1 MQLLKTILSKDVS
14 SKLKKSVFLNDVIL
28 GFKLSAV
35 DRLKSAISLKIAK
48 ESTRALNF
56 DSGPGEI
63 PAEEKVPKEEEK
75 APKEEKKAPKEDS
88 FPEEYA
94 NQCFE
99 KVKEEEIEEDNE
111 PIYYED
117 ERLQKCF

>member
-1 MQLLKTILSKDVS
+1 MQLLKIILSKDVS
-14 SKLKKSVFLNDVIL
+14 SKLKKSLFLNDVIL

-63 PAEEKVPKEEEK
+63 PEEEKAPKEEEK
-75 APKEEKKAPKEDS
+75 APKEES